1 MVAHVAGSGE
11 ARARGV
17 TFTPRRFAPMKQAGM
32 DQTFN
37 FRAARV
43 PLRRR
48 LNPRLFAYAVAAV
61 VVLFG
66 LVSLSLW
73 VVGSERRSIERA
85 VRSNGASAMVGT
97 IAGSDDVRDE
107 PSPMAGRLAIDA
119 TARADARIALVA
131 ARRAAAGSATFLDA
145 GPGQLGAT
153 GADSIFV
160 DGPSQAPGVVSVAST
175 RVAWGAAV
183 MGPSG
188 TCYLLRFAPGDGV
201 TYGAGWVCTGAAAL
215 EVHDPTW

>member
-1 MVAHVAGSGE
+1 
-11 ARARGV
+11 
-17 TFTPRRFAPMKQAGM
+17 M

-48 LNPRLFAYAVAAV
+48 LNPRTVAFAVAAF

-66 LVSLSLW
+66 LVSFSLW
-73 VVGSERRSIERA
+73 IAGSERRSIERA
-85 VRSNGASAMVGT
+85 ARSDDAPAMVGT
-97 IAGSDDVRDE
+97 IAGTDDGLDE
-107 PSPMAGRLAIDA
+107 TSTLAGRLAIDA
-119 TARADARIALVA
+119 TARADARTAMVA

-145 GPGQLGAT
+145 GPGELGAT
-153 GADSIFV
+153 GSALIFV
-160 DGPSQAPGVVSVAST
+160 DGPSQAPGVVSVATT
-175 RVAWGAAV
+175 RDAWGAAV

-201 TYGAGWVCTGAAAL
+201 TYGTGQACTGAAAL
-215 EVHDPTW
+215 AVHDPSW

>member
-1 MVAHVAGSGE
+1 MG
-11 ARARGV
+11 R
-17 TFTPRRFAPMKQAGM
+17 PGM

-48 LNPRLFAYAVAAV
+48 LSPRKMAVAVSAF

-66 LVSLSLW
+66 LVSFSIW

-85 VRSNGASAMVGT
+85 ARSEDASAMVGT
-97 IAGSDDVRDE
+97 ISGTGDVLDE
-107 PSPMAGRLAIDA
+107 TSTLAGRLAIDA
-119 TARADARIALVA
+119 TARADARAALVA
-131 ARRAAAGSATFLDA
+131 ARRAAAGPATFLDA

-153 GADSIFV
+153 GSALIFV

-175 RVAWGAAV
+175 RDAWGASV

-188 TCYLLRFAPGDGV
+188 TCYLLRFAAGEGA
-201 TYGAGWVCTGAAAL
+201 TYGAGQVCTGAAAL
-215 EVHDPTW
+215 MVSDPSW

>member
-1 MVAHVAGSGE
+1 
-11 ARARGV
+11 
-17 TFTPRRFAPMKQAGM
+17 M

-48 LNPRLFAYAVAAV
+48 LEPRTVASAVAAI

-66 LVSLSLW
+66 LVSFSLW

-85 VRSNGASAMVGT
+85 VRSDDAPAMVGT
-97 IAGSDDVRDE
+97 IASTDDGLDE
-107 PSPMAGRLAIDA
+107 ALTLAGRLAIDA
-119 TARADARIALVA
+119 TARADARTAMVA
-131 ARRAAAGSATFLDA
+131 ARRAAAGPATFLEA

-153 GADSIFV
+153 GSALIFV
-160 DGPSQAPGVVSVAST
+160 DGSSQASGVVSVAST
-175 RVAWGAAV
+175 PDAWGAAV

-201 TYGAGWVCTGAAAL
+201 TYGTGQACTGAAAL
-215 EVHDPTW
+215 AADDPSW